1 MNYEQELYNA
11 IAASNVF
18 KGEQAHAVEDG
29 VVFEIAG
36 VSGVEDFVVI
46 GRSGI
51 DAQDEPKPV
60 EFLGLTMVLAK
71 NIALGKVSQVE
82 EKLYELNVLFKSAIF
97 SIESDGTLLL
107 EASFPVIR
115 DDVETSVKLFNAEF
129 TNIMD
134 FLDGLYPYILRVVAL
149 PEDSDLTEYLRAA
162 FALTNNEE

>member
-1 MNYEQELYNA
+1 
-11 IAASNVF
+11 
-18 KGEQAHAVEDG
+18 
-29 VVFEIAG
+29 
-36 VSGVEDFVVI
+36 
-46 GRSGI
+46 
-51 DAQDEPKPV
+51 
-60 EFLGLTMVLAK
+60 MVLAK